1 MTAGTG
7 PAREKP
13 LRATVEEA
21 RKAPLPPGRRSALL
35 MEHGTMTLRWYAP
48 RGTDPQTPHDQDE
61 LYLVHKGRGYFRC
74 GRRRTEFGPGDV
86 LFAAAGETHR
96 FEEFSDELELW
107 VVFWGAKGGE
117 AP

>member
-1 MTAGTG
+1 M
-7 PAREKP
+7 PQEKP

-35 MEHGTMTLRWYAP
+35 MRHGTMTLRWYAP

-61 LYLVHKGRGYFRC
+61 IYLVHKGRGYFRC
-74 GRRRTEFGPGDV
+74 GERRTEFGPGDV
-86 LFAAAGETHR
+86 LFAAAGEPHR
-96 FEEFSDELELW
+96 FEEFGDDLELW
-107 VVFWGAKGGE
+107 VVFWGVNGGE